1 MIIVTII
8 ICSILSYWIS
18 IWAIVPIGFIILT
31 AWLLLNIRA
40 GTSGLIDTVAYGYY
54 FYRSKELSHEEAI
67 AKETV
72 DRYRFLGAGRD
83 TNLALLLDE
92 RLDSTQPEF
101 EQVKEFI
108 FLLFCVE
115 HGFDPTTDVRD
126 RIWDNIEMACN
137 KYAARTGIHVD

>member
-18 IWAIVPIGFIILT
+18 IWAIFPIGFAILG
-31 AWLLLNIRA
+31 AWMLLNIRA

-54 FYRSKELSHEEAI
+54 FYRRKGFSHEESI

-83 TNLALLLDE
+83 TSLAQLLDA

-115 HGFDPTTDVRD
+115 HGFDPITDVRD
-126 RIWDNIEMACN
+126 RIWDKIEMACN
-137 KYAARTGIHVD
+137 KYATRAGIHVD